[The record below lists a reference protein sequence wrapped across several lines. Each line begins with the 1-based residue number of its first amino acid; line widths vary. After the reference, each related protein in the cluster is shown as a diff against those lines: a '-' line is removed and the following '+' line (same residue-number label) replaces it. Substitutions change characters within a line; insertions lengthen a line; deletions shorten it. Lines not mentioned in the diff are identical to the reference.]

1 MQEQDMLD
9 WLRQHPEFFDH
20 YAHDIADIYVAN
32 SHGGQ
37 AVSLTERQ
45 LQTLRE
51 RNRALEGKLVE
62 LLAFGE
68 ENDQISDKL
77 HRLTVDLM
85 QAQDLPGII
94 GTLEYHLQQRFSV
107 PHVALRLWITGV
119 ESNLREFSPVGEAI
133 GKLAQN
139 LVSPYCG
146 PYATDEVQGWFGAEP
161 GTLQSFA
168 QFALKTAGEPFGILV
183 MASEDPQRFFP
194 DMGTLYLQRL
204 SELVSAAIRR
214 VTSGERCDQIAEEAR
229 LDDVPVLDEEAPVDA

>member
-20 YAHDIADIYVAN
+20 FAHEIADIYVAH

-51 RNRALEGKLVE
+51 RNRALEGKLHE

-77 HRLTVDLM
+77 HRLSVDLM
-85 QAQDLPGII
+85 QARDLPGII
-94 GTLEYHLQQRFSV
+94 GTLEFHLQQRFAV
-107 PHVALRLWITGV
+107 PQVAMRLWLPEV
-119 ESNLREFSPVGEAI
+119 DSNLREFAPVGDAVH
-133 GKLAQN
+133 KLAQN

-146 PYATDEVQGWFGAEP
+146 PYATDEVRGWFADEA

-183 MASEDPQRFFP
+183 MASEDPQRFYP

-214 VTSGERCDQIAEEAR
+214 VSGNAVCQDIAEEAR
-229 LDDVPVLDEEAPVDA
+229 HDDVPVLEEEAPADA

>member
-20 YAHDIADIYVAN
+20 FAHEIADIYVAH

-45 LQTLRE
+45 LQTLRD
-51 RNRALEGKLVE
+51 RNRALEAKLAE
-62 LLAFGE
+62 LLHFGE

-77 HRLTVDLM
+77 HRLAVDLM

-94 GTLEYHLQQRFSV
+94 GTLEFHLQQRFNV
-107 PHVALRLWITGV
+107 PHVALRLWLPGV
-119 ESNLREFSPVGEAI
+119 ESNLREFEPVGEAV

-146 PYATDEVQGWFGAEP
+146 PYATDEVRGWFASDTE
-161 GTLQSFA
+161 LKSFA
-168 QFALKTAGEPFGILV
+168 QFALKTGGEPFGILV
-183 MASEDPQRFFP
+183 MASTDPQRFFP

-214 VTSGERCDQIAEEAR
+214 VSPGQPAAEVAPEAR
-229 LDDVPVLDEEAPVDA
+229 HDDVPILDEEAPADV